1 MVSSSYNILFEDA
14 KLFTE
19 FDLKPWY
26 HQTPIESSNIW
37 NTTFKTKEF
46 LFELLVTPFGLTN
59 ALEILMGYID
69 DVIIPF
75 ARKCV
80 IIYLDDILIFNKWWD
95 EHLDKLQQVLSTHK
109 HHRLYLNLEK
119 WYFDVKSSK
128 YLCYVIDI
136 ESIHVESN
144 ESL

>member
-1 MVSSSYNILFEDA
+1 MVSSSYNRLFEDA
-14 KLFTE
+14 KLFIE
-19 FDLKPWY
+19 FNLKPGY
-26 HQTPIESSNIW
+26 HQTPIESLDIW

-46 LFELLVTPFGLTN
+46 LFELLVIPFGLTN

-95 EHLDKLQQVLSTHK
+95 EHFDKLQQVLNTLK
-109 HHRLYLNLEK
+109 HHKLCLNLEK
-119 WYFDVKSSK
+119 
-128 YLCYVIDI
+128 
-136 ESIHVESN
+136 
-144 ESL
+144 